1 MIGYIFNFIIVPF
14 LQVNVLGFWFDVIDR
29 GGPFLC
35 HAMAYSPMWFV
46 YKVSYGLKPSKWYT
60 SSTAMQ
66 LSISCRKNVFL
77 CFKNNQ
83 RVSLHMDWYVW
94 KLLYTFFRH
103 SQHKALDKKRC
114 FTLMTITRLGNSFLP
129 LLTHPYYVWTHALPT
144 SLQPMALLLQL
155 AISCFWTP
163 ERELSVLTNA
173 ELFLMFASYY
183 FSPPFFLFFFFFFK
197 KKKKLEIFNKPDVL
211 CKAYN
216 IFHSQWALCVCWIGS
231 FFLTMETYSN

>member
-1 MIGYIFNFIIVPF
+1 ME
-14 LQVNVLGFWFDVIDR
+14 
-29 GGPFLC
+29 
-35 HAMAYSPMWFV
+35 
-46 YKVSYGLKPSKWYT
+46 
-60 SSTAMQ
+60 

-114 FTLMTITRLGNSFLP
+114 FTLMTITRLGNISLP
-129 LLTHPYYVWTHALPT
+129 LLTHPYCVWTHALPT
-144 SLQPMALLLQL
+144 SLQPMALLLPL

-173 ELFLMFASYY
+173 VLFLMFASYY
-183 FSPPFFLFFFFFFK
+183 FSPPFFLFFFFFLKK
-197 KKKKLEIFNKPDVL
+197 KKKKLEIFSKPDVL